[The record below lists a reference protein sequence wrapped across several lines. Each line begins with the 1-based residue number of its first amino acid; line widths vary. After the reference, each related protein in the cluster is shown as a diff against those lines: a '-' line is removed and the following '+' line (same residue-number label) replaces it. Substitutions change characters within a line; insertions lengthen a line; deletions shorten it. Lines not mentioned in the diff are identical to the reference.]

1 MNSTRTRFCIGILSL
16 LPLVGQ
22 AASSIRI
29 TGGKDLVVT
38 IESRDA
44 VLSAGERHLSK
55 ESPDFVEKVADLE
68 NPFTFEQEVEL
79 APETELARDEPRPA
93 PEPEPEPVRYDDAAI
108 LDAISASLARQVRGT
123 MARGNTRYIQLEGG
137 RLLKAGAALPARLPQ
152 LEGQTFEVI
161 VVEVTSDGYTL
172 QLNEATRY
180 VPFSDKTRN
189 PGNALM
195 RTPE

>member
-55 ESPDFVEKVADLE
+55 ESPGFVEKVADLE
-68 NPFTFEQEVEL
+68 NPFTFEEEVEL
-79 APETELARDEPRPA
+79 APETELTGDEPRPA
-93 PEPEPEPVRYDDAAI
+93 PEPEPVRYDDAAI

-161 VVEVTSDGYTL
+161 VSEVTADGYTL
-172 QLNEATRY
+172 QLNEATLY
-180 VPFSDKTRN
+180 VPFSDKSLN
-189 PGNALM
+189 PGSALM